1 MASGAESPHVEEDED
16 DEHAGAGGGRQSGGP
31 VGDAELLEEAHGAPV
46 VERGLLQPGL
56 AVEDRRDGAADEAL
70 VAGVEV
76 FSAEAVRHDPRVD
89 LVALVGVRGEHLAG
103 DLRVTRFVGAD
114 EADLISAED
123 RDQAVEQK
131 EAGDGDEDDEL
142 PEGATGIRGETV
154 APPPPEG
161 RVFGE
166 CDGLGVFVQL
176 RFLVRPRAL
185 T

>member
-1 MASGAESPHVEEDED
+1 MAAGPESSEMKEGED
-16 DEHAGAGGGRQSGGP
+16 DECTGAGGGRQSRGP

-46 VERGLLQPGL
+46 IECRFLKPRA
-56 AVEDRRDGAADEAL
+56 AVEDRRDGAADEAF

-76 FSAEAVRHDPRVD
+76 FSAEAVRRDARVD
-89 LVALVGVRGEHLAG
+89 LVALLGVCGEHLAG
-103 DLRVTRFVGAD
+103 DLRVTRLIGAD
-114 EADLISAED
+114 EAELSSAKE
-123 RDQAVEQK
+123 RDQAVEEK
-131 EAGDGDEDDEL
+131 VGGDGDEDYEL